1 MEIFKLFGTILIK
14 DEEALQRLNHVDEVA
29 QNTSS
34 KFSNMIS
41 NIGKIG
47 LALGAAAGTALVAV
61 GKSIVDV
68 SSEFQKACNQ
78 LQVSTGATDKE
89 MKGLS
94 QTMKEI
100 YADNYGESFEDVANA
115 MAEVQKQTGLMGD
128 SLKTTTE
135 SALALRDTFDF
146 DINESVRSA
155 QMMMQQFGLTSDEAF
170 NLITQGAQNGL
181 DKNGDLLD
189 TINEYSVHFRQAGFS
204 AEEMFNMLQNGTE
217 AGTFSVDKLGDA
229 VKEFGIRMK
238 DGTADDAIKQLGLSV
253 DDTTAKFA
261 KGGDSAKKA
270 TSEIM
275 TKLFELK
282 DPLEQNTIGT
292 QLFGTMWE
300 DLGIDGVKALMN
312 INGEFDKTKQSIN
325 DVKNIKYNDIGS
337 ALEGI
342 KRSIQVGLLLPLGEQ
357 LLPLLSDFA
366 NWFANT
372 GVPVLQA
379 FGSYL
384 SGGFSAA
391 FSVVTGVI
399 NGFKNGLQAIK
410 TFASQNQTALALLG
424 VAIGTLTVAI
434 LAYNAAKIASAV
446 ASGAETVAIVAMYA
460 AEAIA
465 TGVTT
470 GLTVATTALSTVMA
484 FLTSPITLVIA
495 AIGLLVAAGVLL
507 YKNWD
512 TIKAKAT
519 EIWNNIVSTV
529 SNAWQNIKVAT
540 TEIWNGIKET
550 ISTIWEGIKTVFT
563 TVLNVIQ
570 IAITTYFDFYKTI
583 ITTAINVIKTIVT
596 TTWEGIKTVF
606 STVLNAIKTIIT
618 AQFNAFKT
626 AITTILNGIKTVVT
640 TIWNGIKT
648 VFTTIL
654 NGIKAIITAQFNA
667 FKTTITTILNGIK
680 TVVTTIWNGIKST
693 ISNICSSI
701 TSVVSGKFNA
711 IKSTISNVMNN
722 AKTIVSNAL
731 NNIKS
736 FFSNCHLSLPKIKL
750 PHIKISGKLSINPP
764 SVPKFSVSYYA
775 DGGIMMKP
783 TLFGINGNKA
793 MVGGESDPEAIL
805 PLNNFYKYLDKKLDN
820 DTRPYTYN
828 VNINFGDVTVK
839 NESDLNKLTDA
850 IDKKLQTLINRNK
863 KLKGDVTVV

>member
-519 EIWNNIVSTV
+519 EIWNAVS
-529 SNAWQNIKVAT
+529 
-540 TEIWNGIKET
+540 
-550 ISTIWEGIKTVFT
+550 
-563 TVLNVIQ
+563 
-570 IAITTYFDFYKTI
+570 
-583 ITTAINVIKTIVT
+583 
-596 TTWEGIKTVF
+596 
-606 STVLNAIKTIIT
+606 
-618 AQFNAFKT
+618 
-626 AITTILNGIKTVVT
+626 
-640 TIWNGIKT
+640 
-648 VFTTIL
+648 
-654 NGIKAIITAQFNA
+654 
-667 FKTTITTILNGIK
+667 
-680 TVVTTIWNGIKST
+680 ST
-693 ISNICSSI
+693 ISNAWNSMKTAVTNGCSHI
-701 TSVVSGKFNA
+701 YNTVSSKFNSA
-711 IKSTISNVMNN
+711 RNTIGNIWNSAKNTMSNIWNSMKSTASSVCSGIYSTVSSKFNSAKNAISNAINS
-722 AKTIVSNAL
+722 AKNIVSSGL
-731 NNIKS
+731 SKIKG
-736 FFSNCHLSLPKIKL
+736 FFSSCHLSLPKIRL
-750 PHIKISGKLSINPP
+750 PHFSINGKLSLNPP

-793 MVGGESDPEAIL
+793 MVGGEAGPKNLGHYKETYRKNKSVNSVKAK
-805 PLNNFYKYLDKKLDN
+805 LNS
-820 DTRPYTYN
+820 N
-828 VNINFGDVTVK
+828 VLLV
-839 NESDLNKLTDA
+839 A
-850 IDKKLQTLINRNK
+850 
-863 KLKGDVTVV
+863 

>member
-519 EIWNNIVSTV
+519 EIWNAVS
-529 SNAWQNIKVAT
+529 
-540 TEIWNGIKET
+540 
-550 ISTIWEGIKTVFT
+550 
-563 TVLNVIQ
+563 
-570 IAITTYFDFYKTI
+570 
-583 ITTAINVIKTIVT
+583 
-596 TTWEGIKTVF
+596 
-606 STVLNAIKTIIT
+606 
-618 AQFNAFKT
+618 
-626 AITTILNGIKTVVT
+626 
-640 TIWNGIKT
+640 
-648 VFTTIL
+648 
-654 NGIKAIITAQFNA
+654 
-667 FKTTITTILNGIK
+667 
-680 TVVTTIWNGIKST
+680 ST
-693 ISNICSSI
+693 ISNAWNSMKTAVTNGCSHI
-701 TSVVSGKFNA
+701 YNTVSSKFNSA
-711 IKSTISNVMNN
+711 RNTIGNIWNSAKNTMSNIWNSMKSTASSVCSGIYSTVSSKFNSAKNAISNAINS
-722 AKTIVSNAL
+722 AKNIVSSGL
-731 NNIKS
+731 SKIKG
-736 FFSNCHLSLPKIKL
+736 FFSSCHLSLPKIRL
-750 PHIKISGKLSINPP
+750 PHFSINGKLSLNPP
-764 SVPKFSVSYYA
+764 SVPKISVSWYK
-775 DGGIMMKP
+775 DGGIMTNP
-783 TLFGINGNKA
+783 TLFGFAGNKA
-793 MVGGESDPEAIL
+793 MVGGEAGPEAIL

-850 IDKKLQTLINRNK
+850 INKKLQTLINRNK

>member
-519 EIWNNIVSTV
+519 EIWNAVS
-529 SNAWQNIKVAT
+529 
-540 TEIWNGIKET
+540 
-550 ISTIWEGIKTVFT
+550 
-563 TVLNVIQ
+563 
-570 IAITTYFDFYKTI
+570 
-583 ITTAINVIKTIVT
+583 
-596 TTWEGIKTVF
+596 
-606 STVLNAIKTIIT
+606 
-618 AQFNAFKT
+618 
-626 AITTILNGIKTVVT
+626 
-640 TIWNGIKT
+640 
-648 VFTTIL
+648 
-654 NGIKAIITAQFNA
+654 
-667 FKTTITTILNGIK
+667 
-680 TVVTTIWNGIKST
+680 ST
-693 ISNICSSI
+693 ISNAWNSMKTAVTNGCSHI
-701 TSVVSGKFNA
+701 YNTVSSKFNSA
-711 IKSTISNVMNN
+711 RNTIGNIWNSAKNTMSNIWNSMKSTASSVCSGIYSTVSSKFNSAKNAISNAINS
-722 AKTIVSNAL
+722 AKNIVSSGL
-731 NNIKS
+731 SKIKG
-736 FFSNCHLSLPKIKL
+736 FFSSCHLSLPKIRL
-750 PHIKISGKLSINPP
+750 PHFSINGKLSLNPP
-764 SVPKFSVSYYA
+764 SVPKISVSWYK
-775 DGGIMMKP
+775 DGGIMTNP
-783 TLFGINGNKA
+783 TLFGFAGNKA
-793 MVGGESDPEAIL
+793 MVGGEAGPKNLGHYKETYRKNKSVNSVKAK
-805 PLNNFYKYLDKKLDN
+805 LNS
-820 DTRPYTYN
+820 N
-828 VNINFGDVTVK
+828 VLLV
-839 NESDLNKLTDA
+839 A
-850 IDKKLQTLINRNK
+850 
-863 KLKGDVTVV
+863 

>member
-1 MEIFKLFGTILIK
+1 
-14 DEEALQRLNHVDEVA
+14 
-29 QNTSS
+29 
-34 KFSNMIS
+34 
-41 NIGKIG
+41 
-47 LALGAAAGTALVAV
+47 
-61 GKSIVDV
+61 
-68 SSEFQKACNQ
+68 
-78 LQVSTGATDKE
+78 
-89 MKGLS
+89 
-94 QTMKEI
+94 
-100 YADNYGESFEDVANA
+100 
-115 MAEVQKQTGLMGD
+115 
-128 SLKTTTE
+128 
-135 SALALRDTFDF
+135 
-146 DINESVRSA
+146 
-155 QMMMQQFGLTSDEAF
+155 
-170 NLITQGAQNGL
+170 
-181 DKNGDLLD
+181 
-189 TINEYSVHFRQAGFS
+189 
-204 AEEMFNMLQNGTE
+204 MFNMLQNGTE

-519 EIWNNIVSTV
+519 EIWNAVS
-529 SNAWQNIKVAT
+529 
-540 TEIWNGIKET
+540 
-550 ISTIWEGIKTVFT
+550 
-563 TVLNVIQ
+563 
-570 IAITTYFDFYKTI
+570 
-583 ITTAINVIKTIVT
+583 
-596 TTWEGIKTVF
+596 
-606 STVLNAIKTIIT
+606 
-618 AQFNAFKT
+618 
-626 AITTILNGIKTVVT
+626 
-640 TIWNGIKT
+640 
-648 VFTTIL
+648 
-654 NGIKAIITAQFNA
+654 
-667 FKTTITTILNGIK
+667 
-680 TVVTTIWNGIKST
+680 ST
-693 ISNICSSI
+693 ISNAWNSMKTAVTNGCSHI
-701 TSVVSGKFNA
+701 YNTVSSKFNSA
-711 IKSTISNVMNN
+711 RNTIGNIWNSAKNTMSNIWNSMKSTASSVCSGIYSTVSSKFNSAKNAISNAINS
-722 AKTIVSNAL
+722 AKNIVSSGL
-731 NNIKS
+731 SKIKG
-736 FFSNCHLSLPKIKL
+736 FFSSCHLSLPKIRL
-750 PHIKISGKLSINPP
+750 PHFSINGKLSLNPP
-764 SVPKFSVSYYA
+764 SVPKISVSWYK
-775 DGGIMMKP
+775 DGGIMTNP
-783 TLFGINGNKA
+783 TLFGFAGNKA
-793 MVGGESDPEAIL
+793 MVGGEAGPEAIL

>member
-14 DEEALQRLNHVDEVA
+14 DEEALQRLNHVDKVA

-34 KFSNMIS
+34 KFSKMIS
-41 NIGKIG
+41 NIGKI
-47 LALGAAAGTALVAV
+47 GAAAGTALVAV

-519 EIWNNIVSTV
+519 EIWNAVS
-529 SNAWQNIKVAT
+529 
-540 TEIWNGIKET
+540 
-550 ISTIWEGIKTVFT
+550 
-563 TVLNVIQ
+563 
-570 IAITTYFDFYKTI
+570 
-583 ITTAINVIKTIVT
+583 
-596 TTWEGIKTVF
+596 
-606 STVLNAIKTIIT
+606 
-618 AQFNAFKT
+618 
-626 AITTILNGIKTVVT
+626 
-640 TIWNGIKT
+640 
-648 VFTTIL
+648 
-654 NGIKAIITAQFNA
+654 
-667 FKTTITTILNGIK
+667 
-680 TVVTTIWNGIKST
+680 ST
-693 ISNICSSI
+693 ISNAWNSMKTAVTNGCSHI
-701 TSVVSGKFNA
+701 YNTVSSKFNSA
-711 IKSTISNVMNN
+711 RNTIGNIWNSAKNTMSNIWNSMKSTASSVCSGIYSTVSSKFNSAKNAISNAINS
-722 AKTIVSNAL
+722 AKNIVSSGL
-731 NNIKS
+731 SKIKG
-736 FFSNCHLSLPKIKL
+736 FFSSCHLSLPKIRL
-750 PHIKISGKLSINPP
+750 PHFSINGKLSLNPP
-764 SVPKFSVSYYA
+764 SVPKISVSWYK
-775 DGGIMMKP
+775 DGGIMTNP
-783 TLFGINGNKA
+783 TLFGFAGNKA
-793 MVGGESDPEAIL
+793 MVGGEAGPEAIL

>member
-14 DEEALQRLNHVDEVA
+14 DEEALQKLNNVDEVA

-78 LQVSTGATDKE
+78 LQASTGATDKE
-89 MKGLS
+89 MQGLS

-115 MAEVQKQTGLMGD
+115 MAEVQKQTGLTGD
-128 SLKTTTE
+128 ALKNTTE
-135 SALALRDTFDF
+135 NALALRDTFDF
-146 DINESVRSA
+146 EVNESVRSA
-155 QMMMQQFGLTSDEAF
+155 QMMMEQFGLTSDEAF
-170 NLITQGAQNGL
+170 NLIAQGAQSGL

-189 TINEYSVHFRQAGFS
+189 TINEYSVHFEQAGFS

-238 DGTADDAIKQLGLSV
+238 DGTADDAIKKLGLSV
-253 DDTTAKFA
+253 DDTTSKFA
-261 KGGDSAKKA
+261 KGGESAKKA
-270 TSEIM
+270 TSDIM

-282 DPLEQNTIGT
+282 DPLEQNTLGT

-300 DLGIDGVKALMN
+300 DLGVDGVKALMN
-312 INGEFDKTKQSIN
+312 INGEFDKTKKSID

-357 LLPLLSDFA
+357 ILPLLSDFA

-372 GVPVLQA
+372 GVPALQA

-384 SGGFSAA
+384 SGGFTAA
-391 FSVVTGVI
+391 FSIVTGVI

-507 YKNWD
+507 YQNWD
-512 TIKAKAT
+512 TVKAKAT
-519 EIWNNIVSTV
+519 EIWSGI
-529 SNAWQNIKVAT
+529 QNVI
-540 TEIWNGIKET
+540 
-550 ISTIWEGIKTVFT
+550 T
-563 TVLNVIQ
+563 TVLTAIQ
-570 IAITTYFDFYKTI
+570 NTINTVLNTIKNIINTVLSAIQTAIQMYFNMYKTI
-583 ITTAINVIKTIVT
+583 IV
-596 TTWEGIKTVF
+596 
-606 STVLNAIKTIIT
+606 TIIT
-618 AQFNAFKT
+618 A
-626 AITTILNGIKTVVT
+626 IKTVIT
-640 TIWNGIKT
+640 TIWNGIKA
-648 VFTTIL
+648 VFSNIL
-654 NGIKAIITAQFNA
+654 NAIKSVITIQFNA
-667 FKTTITTILNGIK
+667 YKTAITTTLNAIK
-680 TVVTTIWNGIKST
+680 SVVSSVWNGIKSVVSSVCSSISSTVSNKFNTVKNT
-693 ISNICSSI
+693 ISNI
-701 TSVVSGKFNA
+701 
-711 IKSTISNVMNN
+711 MNG
-722 AKTIVSNAL
+722 AKNIVSNAL
-731 NNIKS
+731 NKIKG
-736 FFSNCHLSLPKIKL
+736 FFSSCHLSLPKIKL
-750 PHIKISGKLSINPP
+750 PHIKISSKLSINPP

-775 DGGIMMKP
+775 DGGIMTKP

-793 MVGGESDPEAIL
+793 MVGGEAGPEAIL
-805 PLNNFYKYLDKKLDN
+805 PLNNFYKYLDKKLD
-820 DTRPYTYN
+820 DETKPYTYN

>member
-14 DEEALQRLNHVDEVA
+14 DEEALQRLNHVDKVA

-34 KFSNMIS
+34 KFSKMIS
-41 NIGKIG
+41 NIGKI
-47 LALGAAAGTALVAV
+47 GAAAGTALVAV

-519 EIWNNIVSTV
+519 EIWNAVS
-529 SNAWQNIKVAT
+529 
-540 TEIWNGIKET
+540 
-550 ISTIWEGIKTVFT
+550 
-563 TVLNVIQ
+563 
-570 IAITTYFDFYKTI
+570 
-583 ITTAINVIKTIVT
+583 
-596 TTWEGIKTVF
+596 
-606 STVLNAIKTIIT
+606 
-618 AQFNAFKT
+618 
-626 AITTILNGIKTVVT
+626 
-640 TIWNGIKT
+640 
-648 VFTTIL
+648 
-654 NGIKAIITAQFNA
+654 
-667 FKTTITTILNGIK
+667 
-680 TVVTTIWNGIKST
+680 ST
-693 ISNICSSI
+693 ISNAWNSMKTAVTNGCSHI
-701 TSVVSGKFNA
+701 YNTVSSKFNSA
-711 IKSTISNVMNN
+711 RNTIGNIWNSAKNTMSNIWNSMKSTASSVCSGIYSTVSSKFNSAKNAISNAINS
-722 AKTIVSNAL
+722 AKNIVSSGL
-731 NNIKS
+731 SKIKG
-736 FFSNCHLSLPKIKL
+736 FFSSCHLSLPKIRL
-750 PHIKISGKLSINPP
+750 PHFSINGKLSLNPP
-764 SVPKFSVSYYA
+764 SVPKISVSWYK
-775 DGGIMMKP
+775 DGGIMTNP
-783 TLFGINGNKA
+783 TLFGFAGNKA
-793 MVGGESDPEAIL
+793 MVGGEAGPEAIL
-805 PLNNFYKYLDKKLDN
+805 PLNNFYKYLDKKFN
-820 DTRPYTYN
+820 ETKPYTYN

>member
-519 EIWNNIVSTV
+519 EIWNAVS
-529 SNAWQNIKVAT
+529 
-540 TEIWNGIKET
+540 
-550 ISTIWEGIKTVFT
+550 
-563 TVLNVIQ
+563 
-570 IAITTYFDFYKTI
+570 
-583 ITTAINVIKTIVT
+583 
-596 TTWEGIKTVF
+596 
-606 STVLNAIKTIIT
+606 
-618 AQFNAFKT
+618 
-626 AITTILNGIKTVVT
+626 
-640 TIWNGIKT
+640 
-648 VFTTIL
+648 
-654 NGIKAIITAQFNA
+654 
-667 FKTTITTILNGIK
+667 
-680 TVVTTIWNGIKST
+680 ST
-693 ISNICSSI
+693 ISNAWNSMKTAVTNGCSHI
-701 TSVVSGKFNA
+701 YNTVSSKFNSA
-711 IKSTISNVMNN
+711 RNTIGNIWNSAKNTMSNIWNSMKSTASSVCSGIYSTVSSKFNSAKNAISNAINS
-722 AKTIVSNAL
+722 AKNIVSSGL
-731 NNIKS
+731 SKIKG
-736 FFSNCHLSLPKIKL
+736 FFSSCHLSLPKIRL
-750 PHIKISGKLSINPP
+750 PHFSINGKLSLNPP
-764 SVPKFSVSYYA
+764 SVPKISVSWYK
-775 DGGIMMKP
+775 DGGIMTNP
-783 TLFGINGNKA
+783 TLFGFAGNKA
-793 MVGGESDPEAIL
+793 MVGGEAGPEAIL

-863 KLKGDVTVV
+863 KIERRCYSCISYIIMKNLSQILLL

>member
-519 EIWNNIVSTV
+519 EIWNAVS
-529 SNAWQNIKVAT
+529 
-540 TEIWNGIKET
+540 
-550 ISTIWEGIKTVFT
+550 
-563 TVLNVIQ
+563 
-570 IAITTYFDFYKTI
+570 
-583 ITTAINVIKTIVT
+583 
-596 TTWEGIKTVF
+596 
-606 STVLNAIKTIIT
+606 
-618 AQFNAFKT
+618 
-626 AITTILNGIKTVVT
+626 
-640 TIWNGIKT
+640 
-648 VFTTIL
+648 
-654 NGIKAIITAQFNA
+654 
-667 FKTTITTILNGIK
+667 
-680 TVVTTIWNGIKST
+680 ST
-693 ISNICSSI
+693 ISNAWNSMKTAVTNGCSHI
-701 TSVVSGKFNA
+701 YNTVSSKFNSA
-711 IKSTISNVMNN
+711 RNTIGNIWNSAKNTMSNIWNSMKSTASSVCSGIYSTVSSKFNSAKNAISNAINS
-722 AKTIVSNAL
+722 AKNIVSSGL
-731 NNIKS
+731 SKIKG
-736 FFSNCHLSLPKIKL
+736 FFSSCHLSLPKIRL
-750 PHIKISGKLSINPP
+750 PHFSINGKLSLNPP
-764 SVPKFSVSYYA
+764 SVPKISVSWYK
-775 DGGIMMKP
+775 DGGIMTNP
-783 TLFGINGNKA
+783 TLFGFAGNKA
-793 MVGGESDPEAIL
+793 MVGGEAGPEAIL

>member
-146 DINESVRSA
+146 DVNESVRSA

-238 DGTADDAIKQLGLSV
+238 NGTADDAIKQLGLSV

-519 EIWNNIVSTV
+519 EIWNAVS
-529 SNAWQNIKVAT
+529 
-540 TEIWNGIKET
+540 
-550 ISTIWEGIKTVFT
+550 
-563 TVLNVIQ
+563 
-570 IAITTYFDFYKTI
+570 
-583 ITTAINVIKTIVT
+583 
-596 TTWEGIKTVF
+596 
-606 STVLNAIKTIIT
+606 
-618 AQFNAFKT
+618 
-626 AITTILNGIKTVVT
+626 
-640 TIWNGIKT
+640 
-648 VFTTIL
+648 
-654 NGIKAIITAQFNA
+654 
-667 FKTTITTILNGIK
+667 
-680 TVVTTIWNGIKST
+680 ST
-693 ISNICSSI
+693 ISNAWNSMKTAVTNGCSHI
-701 TSVVSGKFNA
+701 YNTVSSKFNSA
-711 IKSTISNVMNN
+711 RNTIGNIWNSAKNTMSNIWNSMKSTASSVCSGIYSTVSSKFNSAKNAISNAINS
-722 AKTIVSNAL
+722 AKNIVSSGL
-731 NNIKS
+731 SKIKG
-736 FFSNCHLSLPKIKL
+736 FFSSCHLSLPKIRL
-750 PHIKISGKLSINPP
+750 PHFSIKGKFSLNPP
-764 SVPKFSVSYYA
+764 SVPTFGVSFYKQ
-775 DGGIMMKP
+775 GGIMTNP

-793 MVGGESDPEAIL
+793 MVGGEAGPKNLGHYKETYRKNKSVNSVKAK
-805 PLNNFYKYLDKKLDN
+805 LNS
-820 DTRPYTYN
+820 N
-828 VNINFGDVTVK
+828 VLLV
-839 NESDLNKLTDA
+839 A
-850 IDKKLQTLINRNK
+850 
-863 KLKGDVTVV
+863 

>member
-519 EIWNNIVSTV
+519 EIWNAVS
-529 SNAWQNIKVAT
+529 
-540 TEIWNGIKET
+540 
-550 ISTIWEGIKTVFT
+550 
-563 TVLNVIQ
+563 
-570 IAITTYFDFYKTI
+570 
-583 ITTAINVIKTIVT
+583 
-596 TTWEGIKTVF
+596 
-606 STVLNAIKTIIT
+606 
-618 AQFNAFKT
+618 
-626 AITTILNGIKTVVT
+626 
-640 TIWNGIKT
+640 
-648 VFTTIL
+648 
-654 NGIKAIITAQFNA
+654 
-667 FKTTITTILNGIK
+667 
-680 TVVTTIWNGIKST
+680 ST
-693 ISNICSSI
+693 ISNAWNSMKTAVTNGCSHI
-701 TSVVSGKFNA
+701 YNTVSSKFNSA
-711 IKSTISNVMNN
+711 RNTIGNIWNSAKNTMSNIWNSMKSTASSVCSGIYSTVSSKFNSAKNAISNAINS
-722 AKTIVSNAL
+722 AKNIVSSGL
-731 NNIKS
+731 SKIKG
-736 FFSNCHLSLPKIKL
+736 FFSSCHLSFPKIKL
-750 PHIKISGKLSINPP
+750 PHFSVKGKLSLNPP
-764 SVPKFSVSYYA
+764 SVPKISVSWYK
-775 DGGIMMKP
+775 DGGIMTNP
-783 TLFGINGNKA
+783 TLFGFAGNKA
-793 MVGGESDPEAIL
+793 MVGGEAGPEAIL

>member
-519 EIWNNIVSTV
+519 EIWNAVS
-529 SNAWQNIKVAT
+529 
-540 TEIWNGIKET
+540 
-550 ISTIWEGIKTVFT
+550 
-563 TVLNVIQ
+563 
-570 IAITTYFDFYKTI
+570 
-583 ITTAINVIKTIVT
+583 
-596 TTWEGIKTVF
+596 
-606 STVLNAIKTIIT
+606 
-618 AQFNAFKT
+618 
-626 AITTILNGIKTVVT
+626 
-640 TIWNGIKT
+640 
-648 VFTTIL
+648 
-654 NGIKAIITAQFNA
+654 
-667 FKTTITTILNGIK
+667 
-680 TVVTTIWNGIKST
+680 ST
-693 ISNICSSI
+693 ISNAWNSMKTAVTNGCSHI
-701 TSVVSGKFNA
+701 YNTVSSKFNSA
-711 IKSTISNVMNN
+711 RNTIGNIWNSAKNTMSNIWNSMKSTASSVCSGIYSTVSSKFNSAKNAISNAINS
-722 AKTIVSNAL
+722 AKNIVSSGL
-731 NNIKS
+731 SKIKG
-736 FFSNCHLSLPKIKL
+736 FFSSCHLSLPKIRL
-750 PHIKISGKLSINPP
+750 PHFSIKGKFSLNPP
-764 SVPKFSVSYYA
+764 SVPTFGVSFYKQ
-775 DGGIMMKP
+775 GGIMTNP
-783 TLFGINGNKA
+783 TLFGFAGNKA
-793 MVGGESDPEAIL
+793 MVGGEAGPKNLGHYKETYRKNKSVNSVKAK
-805 PLNNFYKYLDKKLDN
+805 LNS
-820 DTRPYTYN
+820 N
-828 VNINFGDVTVK
+828 VLLV
-839 NESDLNKLTDA
+839 A
-850 IDKKLQTLINRNK
+850 
-863 KLKGDVTVV
+863 

>member
-519 EIWNNIVSTV
+519 EIWNAVS
-529 SNAWQNIKVAT
+529 
-540 TEIWNGIKET
+540 
-550 ISTIWEGIKTVFT
+550 
-563 TVLNVIQ
+563 
-570 IAITTYFDFYKTI
+570 
-583 ITTAINVIKTIVT
+583 
-596 TTWEGIKTVF
+596 
-606 STVLNAIKTIIT
+606 
-618 AQFNAFKT
+618 
-626 AITTILNGIKTVVT
+626 
-640 TIWNGIKT
+640 
-648 VFTTIL
+648 
-654 NGIKAIITAQFNA
+654 
-667 FKTTITTILNGIK
+667 
-680 TVVTTIWNGIKST
+680 ST
-693 ISNICSSI
+693 ISNAWNSMKTAVTNGCSHI
-701 TSVVSGKFNA
+701 YNTVSSKFNSA
-711 IKSTISNVMNN
+711 RNTIGNIWNSAKNTMSNIWNSMKSTASSVCSGIYSTVSSKFNSAKNAISNAINS
-722 AKTIVSNAL
+722 AKNIVSSGL
-731 NNIKS
+731 SKIKG
-736 FFSNCHLSLPKIKL
+736 FFSSCHLSLPKIRL
-750 PHIKISGKLSINPP
+750 PHFSIKGKFSLNPP
-764 SVPKFSVSYYA
+764 SVPTFGVSFYKQ
-775 DGGIMMKP
+775 GGIMTNP

-793 MVGGESDPEAIL
+793 MVGGEAGPKNLGHYKETYRKNKSVNSVKAK
-805 PLNNFYKYLDKKLDN
+805 LNS
-820 DTRPYTYN
+820 N
-828 VNINFGDVTVK
+828 VLLV
-839 NESDLNKLTDA
+839 A
-850 IDKKLQTLINRNK
+850 
-863 KLKGDVTVV
+863 

>member
-14 DEEALQRLNHVDEVA
+14 DEEALQRLNHVDKVA

-34 KFSNMIS
+34 KFSKMIS
-41 NIGKIG
+41 NIGKI
-47 LALGAAAGTALVAV
+47 GAAAGTALVAV

-495 AIGLLVAAGVLL
+495 AIGLLVAAGILL

-550 ISTIWEGIKTVFT
+550 ISTI
-563 TVLNVIQ
+563 
-570 IAITTYFDFYKTI
+570 
-583 ITTAINVIKTIVT
+583 
-596 TTWEGIKTVF
+596 WEGIKTVF

-680 TVVTTIWNGIKST
+680 TVVTTIWNSIKST

-736 FFSNCHLSLPKIKL
+736 FFSNCHLSFPKIKL
-750 PHIKISGKLSINPP
+750 PHFSVKGKLSLNPP
-764 SVPKFSVSYYA
+764 SVPKISVSWYK
-775 DGGIMMKP
+775 DGGIMTNP
-783 TLFGINGNKA
+783 TLFGFAGNKA
-793 MVGGESDPEAIL
+793 MVGGEAGPEAIL

-820 DTRPYTYN
+820 DTRPYT

>member
-14 DEEALQRLNHVDEVA
+14 DEEALQKLNNVDEVA

-78 LQVSTGATDKE
+78 LQASTGATDKE
-89 MKGLS
+89 MQGLS

-115 MAEVQKQTGLMGD
+115 MAEVQKQTGLTGD
-128 SLKTTTE
+128 ALKNTTE
-135 SALALRDTFDF
+135 NALALRDTFDF
-146 DINESVRSA
+146 EVNESVRSA
-155 QMMMQQFGLTSDEAF
+155 QMMMEQFGLTSDEAF
-170 NLITQGAQNGL
+170 NLIAQGAQSGL

-189 TINEYSVHFRQAGFS
+189 TINEYSVHFEQAGFS

-238 DGTADDAIKQLGLSV
+238 DGTADDAIKKLGLSV
-253 DDTTAKFA
+253 DDTTSKFA
-261 KGGDSAKKA
+261 KGGESAKKA
-270 TSEIM
+270 TSDIM

-282 DPLEQNTIGT
+282 DPLEQNTLGT

-300 DLGIDGVKALMN
+300 DLGVDGVKALMN
-312 INGEFDKTKQSIN
+312 INGEFDKTKKSID

-357 LLPLLSDFA
+357 ILPLLSDFA

-372 GVPVLQA
+372 GVPALQA

-384 SGGFSAA
+384 SGGFTAA

-399 NGFKNGLQAIK
+399 NGLQAIK

-507 YKNWD
+507 YQNWD
-512 TIKAKAT
+512 TVKAKAT
-519 EIWNNIVSTV
+519 EIWSGI
-529 SNAWQNIKVAT
+529 QNVI
-540 TEIWNGIKET
+540 
-550 ISTIWEGIKTVFT
+550 T
-563 TVLNVIQ
+563 TVLTAIQNTINTVLNTIKNIINTVLSAIQTAIQ
-570 IAITTYFDFYKTI
+570 IYFNMYKTI
-583 ITTAINVIKTIVT
+583 IV
-596 TTWEGIKTVF
+596 
-606 STVLNAIKTIIT
+606 TIIT
-618 AQFNAFKT
+618 A
-626 AITTILNGIKTVVT
+626 IKTVIT
-640 TIWNGIKT
+640 TIWNGIKA
-648 VFTTIL
+648 VFSNIL
-654 NGIKAIITAQFNA
+654 NA
-667 FKTTITTILNGIK
+667 
-680 TVVTTIWNGIKST
+680 IKSVVSSVCSSISSTVSNKFNTVKNT
-693 ISNICSSI
+693 ISNI
-701 TSVVSGKFNA
+701 
-711 IKSTISNVMNN
+711 MNG
-722 AKTIVSNAL
+722 AKNIVSNAL
-731 NNIKS
+731 NKIKG
-736 FFSNCHLSLPKIKL
+736 FFSSCHLSLPKIKL

-775 DGGIMMKP
+775 DGGIMTKP

-793 MVGGESDPEAIL
+793 MVGGEAGPEAIL

-820 DTRPYTYN
+820 ETKPYTYN

>member
-14 DEEALQRLNHVDEVA
+14 DEEALQKLNNVDEVA

-78 LQVSTGATDKE
+78 LQASTGATDKE
-89 MKGLS
+89 MQGLS

-115 MAEVQKQTGLMGD
+115 MAEVQKQTGLTGD
-128 SLKTTTE
+128 ALKNTTE
-135 SALALRDTFDF
+135 NALALRDTFDF
-146 DINESVRSA
+146 EVNESVRSA
-155 QMMMQQFGLTSDEAF
+155 QMMMEQFGLTSDEAF
-170 NLITQGAQNGL
+170 NLIAQGAQSGL

-189 TINEYSVHFRQAGFS
+189 TINEYSVHFEQAGFS

-238 DGTADDAIKQLGLSV
+238 DGTADDAIKKLGLSV
-253 DDTTAKFA
+253 DDTTSKFA
-261 KGGDSAKKA
+261 KGGESAKKA
-270 TSEIM
+270 TSDIM

-282 DPLEQNTIGT
+282 DPLEQNTLGT

-300 DLGIDGVKALMN
+300 DLGVDGVKALMN
-312 INGEFDKTKQSIN
+312 INGEFDKTKKSID

-357 LLPLLSDFA
+357 ILPLLSDFA

-372 GVPVLQA
+372 GVPALQA

-384 SGGFSAA
+384 SGGFTAA

-507 YKNWD
+507 YQNWD
-512 TIKAKAT
+512 TVKAKAT
-519 EIWNNIVSTV
+519 EIWSGI
-529 SNAWQNIKVAT
+529 QNVI
-540 TEIWNGIKET
+540 
-550 ISTIWEGIKTVFT
+550 T
-563 TVLNVIQ
+563 TVLTAIQ
-570 IAITTYFDFYKTI
+570 NTINTVLNTIKNIINTVLSAIQTAIQMYFNMYKTI
-583 ITTAINVIKTIVT
+583 IV
-596 TTWEGIKTVF
+596 
-606 STVLNAIKTIIT
+606 TIIT
-618 AQFNAFKT
+618 A
-626 AITTILNGIKTVVT
+626 IKTVIT
-640 TIWNGIKT
+640 TIWNGIKA
-648 VFTTIL
+648 VFSNIL
-654 NGIKAIITAQFNA
+654 NAIKSVITIQFNA
-667 FKTTITTILNGIK
+667 YKTAITTTLNAIK
-680 TVVTTIWNGIKST
+680 SVVSSVWNGIKSVVSSVCSSISSTVSNKFNTVKNT
-693 ISNICSSI
+693 ISNI
-701 TSVVSGKFNA
+701 
-711 IKSTISNVMNN
+711 MNG
-722 AKTIVSNAL
+722 AKNIVSNAL
-731 NNIKS
+731 NKIKG
-736 FFSNCHLSLPKIKL
+736 FFSSCHLSLPKIKL

-775 DGGIMMKP
+775 DGGIMTKP

-793 MVGGESDPEAIL
+793 MVGGEAGPEAIL

-820 DTRPYTYN
+820 ETKPYTYN

-863 KLKGDVTVV
+863 KLKGGITVV